1 MGLLTE
7 AVIEQSAI
15 KAAIFGPQGSSK
27 SLTAFL
33 IAIGLSK
40 LHHDSAPIAM
50 HDTEDASDW
59 LIPIAETEGV
69 RFIRH
74 KSTAFVDM
82 VAVLKEAEKEGACV
96 YIQDVVSRTWK
107 ELQDTYMRK
116 KDVKRLEFQHW
127 NELKSEW
134 QRQYV
139 DRYLASPLHC
149 FVLGR
154 LGYEYDAVEDDQG
167 KRSQERVGTKMKAE
181 GEFGYEPHLLLEME
195 GRRVIPPS
203 EEGEGRKKKRRV
215 RKQGGQFEYYAH
227 VLKDRSRALNATAIR
242 LPNVNNY
249 KPGDYRKI
257 YDLFAPHWALMK
269 FGQAHRGL
277 DVDKSSGDLFDAPN
291 GRSLYADRQR
301 RKDIVLEEVQA
312 MLVKVWPGQDAASK
326 QAKQSAIKQLFD
338 VYAWR
343 SVEEKSL
350 EEIERALAAMQKFV
364 TLAETKPP
372 ANHDAAIDL
381 LAECR
386 DAVNEERAPAE
397 IGVVAPE
404 DAAVI

>member
-7 AVIEQSAI
+7 AVIEQSAV
-15 KAAIFGPQGSSK
+15 KAAVFGPQGSSK
-27 SLTAFL
+27 SLTTFL

-40 LHHDSAPIAM
+40 LHHDGAPIAM

-59 LIPIAETEGV
+59 LIPIAQVEGV

-74 KSTAFVDM
+74 KSTTFVDM
-82 VAVLKEAEKEGACV
+82 VAVLREAEKEGACA

-116 KDVKRLEFQHW
+116 KDIKNLEFQHW
-127 NELKSEW
+127 KELKREW
-134 QRQYV
+134 QRYV

-154 LGYEYDAVEDDQG
+154 LGYEYDAVDDVETG

-181 GEFGYEPHLLLEME
+181 GEFGYEPHLLIEME
-195 GRRVIPPS
+195 GRRVIHPS

-242 LPNVNNY
+242 LPDVNNY
-249 KPGDYRKI
+249 KQGDYRKI

-269 FGQAHRGL
+269 FGQKHVGL
-277 DVDKSSGDLFDAPN
+277 DVDKSSGDLFETQN
-291 GRSLYADRQR
+291 GRSVFADRLR
-301 RKDIVLEEVQA
+301 RKEIALEEVQA

-343 SVEEKSL
+343 SVEEKPL
-350 EEIERALAAMQKFV
+350 EDAERALAAMQKFV
-364 TLAETKPP
+364 AQAEAKPP

-386 DAVNEERAPAE
+386 DAVNDQYVQPQ
-397 IGVVAPE
+397 IGEVASE
-404 DAAVI
+404 DAVVI

>member
-1 MGLLTE
+1 MGILTE
-7 AVIEQSAI
+7 AVIEQSAV
-15 KAAIFGPQGSSK
+15 KAAVFGPQGSSK
-27 SLTAFL
+27 SLTTFL

-40 LHHDSAPIAM
+40 LHHDGAPIAM

-59 LIPIAETEGV
+59 LVPIAQVEGV

-82 VAVLKEAEKEGACV
+82 VAVLKDAEENRACV

-107 ELQDTYMRK
+107 ELQDSYMEKRGI
-116 KDVKRLEFQHW
+116 KRLEFQHW
-127 NELKSEW
+127 NELKRTW
-134 QRQYV
+134 QRYV

-154 LGYEYDAVEDDQG
+154 LGYEYDAVEDSEG

-242 LPNVNNY
+242 LPDVNNY

-257 YDLFAPHWALMK
+257 YDLFAPHWALMN
-269 FGQAHRGL
+269 FGREHRGL
-277 DVDKSSGDLFDAPN
+277 DVDKSSASLFDSSDG
-291 GRSLYADRQR
+291 GRALFAERQR
-301 RKDIVLEEVQA
+301 LKGIALEEIKA
-312 MLVKVWPGQDAASK
+312 MLVKVWPGQDADSK
-326 QAKQSAIKQLFD
+326 AAKQSAIKQLFG
-338 VYAWR
+338 VYSWSSA
-343 SVEEKSL
+343 EEKPA
-350 EEIERALAAMQKFV
+350 EEADRALVAMTNFV
-364 TLAETKPP
+364 AQVVAKPP
-372 ANHDAAIDL
+372 SNHDAAIEL

-386 DAVNEERAPAE
+386 DAANDTFQPQ